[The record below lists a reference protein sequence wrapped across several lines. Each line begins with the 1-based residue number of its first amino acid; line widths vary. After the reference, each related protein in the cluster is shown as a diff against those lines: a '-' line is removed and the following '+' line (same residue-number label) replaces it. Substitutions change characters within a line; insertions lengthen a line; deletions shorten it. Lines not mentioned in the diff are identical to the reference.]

1 LAHAKTL
8 RALARDARLSPFH
21 LRLYL
26 RCTGLTPRQQQM
38 LARLRQARTLLGE
51 GVALSAAAAACGF
64 ADQSHLNRVFKR
76 WMGVPPGR
84 YRAQL
89 RTQAR
94 D

>member
-1 LAHAKTL
+1 
-8 RALARDARLSPFH
+8 
-21 LRLYL
+21 
-26 RCTGLTPRQQQM
+26 M

-51 GVALSAAAAACGF
+51 GVALSDAAAACGF